1 MPPYRIAIQGPQ
13 TLSGKELHTALD
25 ERHFPALLPK
35 LLQAPGG
42 SSAQEERTLTEFG
55 EEPAVLEPCTP
66 EALSDVDV
74 VFLAGTA
81 AEAKAV
87 AAMTPAS
94 VLLVDLSGGLANGAG
109 SAVAGLEPSFTA
121 PRPRVIA
128 VAHPAAQ
135 ALAHLVERLGE
146 AGRVETVAATVFEPV
161 SQRGWSGIQ
170 ELQQQSTR
178 LLGMQSLPE
187 AVFGC
192 QVAFDLRPRLGAA
205 ALPGLGDIRRRIA
218 AEAAAL
224 GLVVVPALNV
234 LQAPLFHATLLSVYV
249 RFASAIQQEAV
260 LAALKSTWLAPSSE
274 YPDVVSAAGANT
286 IQLGPVRLDADGG
299 YWLWAAVDN
308 LRRTAFS
315 AVDAAL
321 AALAQELQ

>member
-1 MPPYRIAIQGPQ
+1 MPPYRIAIQGAQ
-13 TLSGKELHTALD
+13 TLLGKELHTALD

-35 LLQAPGG
+35 LLEAPGG
-42 SSAQEERTLTEFG
+42 SNAKEERTLAEFG
-55 EEPAVLEPCTP
+55 DEAAVLEPCAP
-66 EALSDVDV
+66 ETLSEVEV

-87 AAMTPAS
+87 AAMVPAS
-94 VLLVDLSGGLANGAG
+94 ALVVDLSGGLTNGDG

-121 PRPRVIA
+121 PRPRVIV

-135 ALAHLVERLGE
+135 ALAHLLDRLSE
-146 AGRVETVAATVFEPV
+146 AGRMEALAATVFEPV

-187 AVFGC
+187 EVFGC

-218 AEAAAL
+218 AEIAAL
-224 GLVVVPALNV
+224 GSIVVPALNV
-234 LQAPLFHATLLSVYV
+234 LQAPLFHATLLSAYV
-249 RFASAIQQEAV
+249 RFASETKQEAV
-260 LAALKSTWLAPSSE
+260 LAALKSTWLAPSNE
-274 YPDVVSAAGANT
+274 YPDAVSVAGADT
-286 IQLGPVRLDADGG
+286 IQLGPVRLDAAGG
-299 YWLWAAVDN
+299 YWLWAALDN

-321 AALAQELQ
+321 AALAQGLQ